1 MILATSVEPVLLA
14 LKALFLVLLYLFI
27 WRVIRAAARDMR
39 VAPQESFILAPSQL
53 AAEHA
58 SPSGGKL
65 VVEQSKALKTGRSFT
80 TGAVPVTIGRAED
93 NTIALPGDEFASGHH
108 ARIESQR
115 DGVWILDLGSTNGT
129 FVNGAR
135 LDGRRLLREGDMV
148 QIGDTELR
156 FER

>member
-1 MILATSVEPVLLA
+1 MNVEPVLLA
-14 LKALFLVLLYLFI
+14 LKALFLVLLYFFI
-27 WRVIRAAARDMR
+27 WRVVRSASRDLR

-53 AAEHA
+53 AAEHPA
-58 SPSGGKL
+58 ESGGKL
-65 VVEQSKALKTGRSFT
+65 VVEQSKSVKVGRSFPA
-80 TGAVPVTIGRAED
+80 GPVPLTIGRADD
-93 NTIALPGDEFASGHH
+93 NAVPLPDDEFASGHH

-129 FVNGAR
+129 YVNGAR
-135 LDGRRLLREGDMV
+135 LDGRRLLHEGDVV

>member
-1 MILATSVEPVLLA
+1 MNVEPVLLA
-14 LKALFLVLLYLFI
+14 LKALFLVLLYFFI
-27 WRVIRAAARDMR
+27 WRVVRSASRDLR

-53 AAEHA
+53 AAEHPA
-58 SPSGGKL
+58 ESGGKL
-65 VVEQSKALKTGRSFT
+65 VVEQSKSVKVGRSFPA
-80 TGAVPVTIGRAED
+80 GPVPLTIGRADD
-93 NTIALPGDEFASGHH
+93 NAVPLPDDEVASGHH

-129 FVNGAR
+129 YVNGAR
-135 LDGRRLLREGDMV
+135 LDGRRLLREGDVV

>member
-1 MILATSVEPVLLA
+1 MNVEPVLLA
-14 LKALFLVLLYLFI
+14 LKAAFLVLLYVFI
-27 WRVIRAAARDMR
+27 WRVIRSASRDLR

-53 AAEHA
+53 AAEHPA
-58 SPSGGKL
+58 DSGGRF
-65 VVEQSKALKTGRSFT
+65 VVEKSKVLENGSSFEA
-80 TGAVPVTIGRAED
+80 GAVPLTIGRADD
-93 NTIALPGDEFASGHH
+93 NTLALPGDEFASGHH

-129 FVNGAR
+129 FVNGSR
-135 LDGRRLLREGDMV
+135 LDGRRKLREGDVV

>member
-1 MILATSVEPVLLA
+1 MNVEPVLLA
-14 LKALFLVLLYLFI
+14 LKALFLVLLYFFI
-27 WRVIRAAARDMR
+27 WRVVRSASRDLR

-53 AAEHA
+53 AAEHPA
-58 SPSGGKL
+58 ASGGKL
-65 VVEQSKALKTGRSFT
+65 VVEQSKSVKVGRSFPA
-80 TGAVPVTIGRAED
+80 GPVPLTIGRAED
-93 NTIALPGDEFASGHH
+93 NAVPLPDDEFASGHH

-129 FVNGAR
+129 YVNGAR
-135 LDGRRLLREGDMV
+135 LDGRRLLHEGDVV

>member
-1 MILATSVEPVLLA
+1 MNVEPVLLA
-14 LKALFLVLLYLFI
+14 LKAAFLVLLYVFI
-27 WRVIRAAARDMR
+27 WRVIRSASRDLR

-53 AAEHA
+53 AAEH
-58 SPSGGKL
+58 PVDSGGRL
-65 VVEQSKALKTGRSFT
+65 VVEKSKVLENGSSFEA
-80 TGAVPVTIGRAED
+80 GPVPVTIGRADD
-93 NTIALPGDEFASGHH
+93 NTLALPGDEFASGHH

-129 FVNGAR
+129 FVNGSR
-135 LDGRRLLREGDMV
+135 LDGRRKLRVGDVV

>member
-1 MILATSVEPVLLA
+1 MSVEPVLLA
-14 LKALFLVLLYLFI
+14 LKALFLVLLYVFI
-27 WRVIRAAARDMR
+27 WRVIRSASRDMR
-39 VAPQESFILAPSQL
+39 AAPQESFILAPSQL
-53 AAEHA
+53 AAEHTPA
-58 SPSGGKL
+58 AGGKL
-65 VVEQSKALKTGRSFT
+65 VVVRSNILKNGRSFP
-80 TGAVPVTIGRAED
+80 TGAVPLTLGRAED
-93 NTIALPGDEFASGHH
+93 NDVSLAKDDFASGHH

-135 LDGRRLLREGDMV
+135 LDGRRLLKEGDVV

>member
-1 MILATSVEPVLLA
+1 MNVEPVLLA
-14 LKALFLVLLYLFI
+14 LKALFLVLLYFFI
-27 WRVIRAAARDMR
+27 WRVVRSASRDLR

-53 AAEHA
+53 AAEHPA
-58 SPSGGKL
+58 ESGGKL
-65 VVEQSKALKTGRSFT
+65 VVEQSKSVKVGRSFPA
-80 TGAVPVTIGRAED
+80 GPVPLTIGRADD
-93 NTIALPGDEFASGHH
+93 NAVPLPDDEFASGHH

-129 FVNGAR
+129 YVNGAR
-135 LDGRRLLREGDMV
+135 LDGRSLLREGDVV